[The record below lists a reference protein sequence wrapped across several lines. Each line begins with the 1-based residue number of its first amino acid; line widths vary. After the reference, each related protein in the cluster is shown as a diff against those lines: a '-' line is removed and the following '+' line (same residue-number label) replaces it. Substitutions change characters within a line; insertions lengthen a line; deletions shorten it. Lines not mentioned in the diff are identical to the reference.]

1 VALFSVES
9 QIIPY
14 SHLSVLQTAHK
25 SLLHTWLDLFERVI
39 EITAM
44 SLEKAKGISV
54 LVVLQRS
61 CNTESSVSLSPV
73 EALVTYTSDYF
84 PGGLDRA
91 IC

>member
-1 VALFSVES
+1 M
-9 QIIPY
+9 
-14 SHLSVLQTAHK
+14 LQAAHK

-44 SLEKAKGISV
+44 SLEKAEGISV

-61 CNTESSVSLSPV
+61 CNTESSVSLSTV
-73 EALVTYTSDYF
+73 EVLVTLVYTCDYF